1 MSITIDLENFVTY
14 INFKYVVWA
23 KATLIIKDSSTLR
36 ASSSSGAIINAMVLR

>member
-23 KATLIIKDSSTLR
+23 KATFSDNK
-36 ASSSSGAIINAMVLR
+36 G

>member
-23 KATLIIKDSSTLR
+23 KATSDNK
-36 ASSSSGAIINAMVLR
+36 G